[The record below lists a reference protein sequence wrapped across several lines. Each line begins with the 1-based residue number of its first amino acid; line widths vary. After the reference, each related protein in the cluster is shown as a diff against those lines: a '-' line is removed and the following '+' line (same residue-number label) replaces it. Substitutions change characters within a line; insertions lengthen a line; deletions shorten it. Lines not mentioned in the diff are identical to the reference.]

1 MGRARAVVVASAGAL
16 AAVAFAPGLA
26 RGQLIGQP
34 PNHFG
39 GPAADTDFINMFGQ
53 QSWQQL
59 AEDFTLSAPADIRK
73 IRWWGFYDQDNP
85 PASETMRIRFYAA
98 RPGDG
103 LPGAVLQETTLSSP
117 SRIATGLIVQVGINP
132 HEYRYEAIL
141 PALFSAAAGV
151 PYWIE
156 IVQVGDVSTH
166 FRWED
171 SGTGDD
177 RYVFLNRIVADWT
190 ESTLHVDLAYQLVA
204 VPESSTVT
212 LLLSALAWMRRSLK
226 R

>member
-1 MGRARAVVVASAGAL
+1 MRRAWV
-16 AAVAFAPGLA
+16 AAVLTMLLPATA
-26 RGQLIGQP
+26 RGQLLVNQP
-34 PNHFG
+34 PNQSG

-73 IRWWGFYDQDNP
+73 IRWWGFYNQDNP
-85 PASETMRIRFYAA
+85 PASETMRLRFYDA
-98 RPGDG
+98 RPSDG
-103 LPGAVLQETTLSSP
+103 LPGQVLQETQVANPL
-117 SRIATGLIVQVGINP
+117 RVATGQIVFVGNAP

-156 IVQVGDVSTH
+156 IVQVGDVSTA

-171 SGTGDD
+171 SGVGND
-177 RYVFLNRIVADWT
+177 RYVYLNSLVSDWT
-190 ESTLHVDLAYQLVA
+190 VSGLHVDRAYQLFA
-204 VPESSTVT
+204 VPEPGAA
-212 LLLSALAWMRRSLK
+212 ALVVWALVLGRRMRK

>member
-1 MGRARAVVVASAGAL
+1 MRGLVSIGFVLALLLAG
-16 AAVAFAPGLA
+16 PGPA
-26 RGQLIGQP
+26 WGQLVNQP
-34 PNHFG
+34 PNQSG
-39 GPAADTDFINMFGQ
+39 GPTSDTDFINMFGQ

-85 PASETMRIRFYAA
+85 PASEVMRIRFYGA

-103 LPGAVLQETTLSSP
+103 LPGAVLQETQVANPL
-117 SRIATGLIVQVGINP
+117 RVATGRIVAVGIAP

-156 IVQVGDVSTH
+156 IVQVGDVNTK

-171 SGTGDD
+171 SSIGND
-177 RYVFLNRIVADWT
+177 RWLFLNPTGPDWQVPV
-190 ESTLHVDLAYQLVA
+190 TLSDRAYEMFA
-204 VPESSTVT
+204 VPEPGAAALVV
-212 LLLSALAWMRRSLK
+212 SALVLGRRMRK